1 MTCHP
6 ASVACKPKVDSLAIR
21 YHLSLFQ
28 LTRAYMP
35 PIFDLFLPYSCII
48 ICYAKSLKGSFRSQG
63 PPLARSKSGCILI
76 G

>member
-28 LTRAYMP
+28 MTRAYMP
-35 PIFDLFLPYSCII
+35 YGKNHIHALLFVMPK
-48 ICYAKSLKGSFRSQG
+48 A
-63 PPLARSKSGCILI
+63 
-76 G
+76 